1 MGQSYIALLDA
12 LFTDK
17 SFDMVY
23 QDVVP
28 RESTENGYNLT
39 LKLDIKGYTRLQ
51 TINSMTDDEFA
62 QYWTQYEQLIN
73 NMPQDLKN
81 YTDISVV
88 AFDQNDDI
96 ISVDMNS
103 KIGSMTSINENVS
116 YYKQNAILKIAK
128 FDGEITEPLWVTDYL
143 AEQQ

>member
-128 FDGEITEPLWVTDYL
+128 FDGEISEPQWVTDYL